1 MRQIAL
7 HGQEKRYEHF
17 KIGLNGKLDI
27 IKAALLLAK
36 FNIFAREVNLRKRI
50 RQKYIQK
57 LNKLGFQKTPKL
69 GPQNTSV
76 YAQYTIQVEAREEVI
91 DFLEKRSIPTTINY
105 PRLLPDQEALS
116 NKNNGFIK
124 NFFHKNTYK

>member
-50 RQKYIQK
+50 R
-57 LNKLGFQKTPKL
+57 
-69 GPQNTSV
+69 
-76 YAQYTIQVEAREEVI
+76 
-91 DFLEKRSIPTTINY
+91 
-105 PRLLPDQEALS
+105 
-116 NKNNGFIK
+116 
-124 NFFHKNTYK
+124 